1 MGRSPCCD
9 KNELKKGPWT
19 PEEDLKLIHYVQAHG
34 PGSWRTLPKNA
45 GLQRCGKS
53 CRLRWTNYLRPDIKR
68 GEFSFE
74 EEETIIQ
81 LHSTLGNKWSAIAA
95 KLPGRTDNEIKNYW
109 NTHVKKRL
117 LKSGIDPVTHT
128 PCRLDL
134 FDLSSLLH
142 QQLGLQAAAALM
154 NQPEAVMMTRSL
166 LSSTLMTAATAAA
179 QNNEYAPNIHH
190 GHHGILMLLQKVLLQ
205 ESLSNDRQMLFQ
217 RLLQENHALIM
228 NGTHHHVS
236 TCAVPDNMQ
245 PRHMSAAA
253 DTGSSV
259 HTDDYGY
266 NFGADEPH
274 EPHLLRGKPW
284 SPGAFGSSGTPLSSP
299 AADSAAFVN
308 NGGGSAEE
316 EEEEKERDCCGDLRK
331 LFEIPS
337 DLDLEDLL

>member
-34 PGSWRTLPKNA
+34 PGSWR
-45 GLQRCGKS
+45 LQRCGKS

-95 KLPGRTDNEIKNYW
+95 NLPGRTDNEIKNYW

-128 PCRLDL
+128 PRRLDL

-154 NQPEAVMMTRSL
+154 NRPEAV
-166 LSSTLMTAATAAA
+166 MTAATAAA

-205 ESLSNDRQMLFQ
+205 ESLLNDRQMLFQ

-228 NGTHHHVS
+228 NGTHHHAS

-253 DTGSSV
+253 ATGSSV

-274 EPHLLRGKPW
+274 EPHLLRGNPW
-284 SPGAFGSSGTPLSSP
+284 SPAAFGSSGMPLSSP
-299 AADSAAFVN
+299 AADSA
-308 NGGGSAEE
+308 GGGSAEE

-337 DLDLEDLL
+337 GLDLEDLL